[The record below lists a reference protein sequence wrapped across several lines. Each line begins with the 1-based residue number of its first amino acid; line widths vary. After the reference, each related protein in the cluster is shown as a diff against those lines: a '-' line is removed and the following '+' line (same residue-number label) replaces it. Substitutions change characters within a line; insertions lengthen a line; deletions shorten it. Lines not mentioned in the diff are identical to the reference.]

1 MMAIPY
7 VMKRYFQSPVMVWLL
22 GIDFMTCKYNTFP
35 LIYVLIDLRKIL
47 IITPHSDISPHLTS
61 PVGEGQI
68 L

>member
-7 VMKRYFQSPVMVWLL
+7 VMKRYFQSPVRVWLL

-35 LIYVLIDLRKIL
+35 LIYVPIDLRKIL

-61 PVGEGQI
+61 PVGEG
-68 L
+68 

>member
-35 LIYVLIDLRKIL
+35 LIYVPIDLRKIL
-47 IITPHSDISPHLTS
+47 IITPHS
-61 PVGEGQI
+61 
-68 L
+68 